1 MQNAE
6 CKTPQSASL
15 TAPLSGRAAAE
26 LWDLRSAILSDLV
39 GADIKSDTTDIIH
52 SQRKA
57 LKMQKA
63 KCRVQNKPLSS
74 SAMPKPLSPK
84 GDSYQN
90 AEFTPSVKIAIRF

>member
-1 MQNAE
+1 MQKAE

-63 KCRVQNKPLSS
+63 KI
-74 SAMPKPLSPK
+74 SAP
-84 GDSYQN
+84 
-90 AEFTPSVKIAIRF
+90 